1 MRKNDRKATQAEAAE
16 IIAEAGIDPA
26 DAVAV
31 AAARVDLF
39 ERSAAQLPKAGKAAQ
54 VTQAALALALRN
66 AKRHL
71 ADLRGEDQVA

>member
-1 MRKNDRKATQAEAAE
+1 MRKNDRKADKAEVAE
-16 IIAEAGIDPA
+16 IITDAIDPA

-39 ERSAAQLPKAGKAAQ
+39 ERSAAWLPKAGKAAQ
-54 VTQAALALALRN
+54 VAQAAIGLALRN

-71 ADLRGEDQVA
+71 ADLRGEDVA